1 MTSGHPPAARPT
13 TVAVTPL
20 CVALGVIAIGGL
32 LIGVLT
38 HQRDAVVLAAP
49 AAALLAY
56 GLSRAPGQHVA
67 LHVDVALSGT
77 RVLVGDVLHVHVHV
91 VGPIG
96 LGRLAVAL
104 RVGAPLA
111 PVSGGSSNAQ
121 VHRANVRCTYEFEFA
136 SDVIGSA
143 GLGPVALR
151 WHDPIGL
158 VRYERVVG
166 EAQTVRVVPDAAVL
180 RSLVSAAQ
188 TGSHVGEQMS
198 RGRADGFELADIR
211 PWRSGDSGARINWR
225 ISARRDGP
233 WVVDRHPD
241 RNEDVV
247 VFVDSFADAR
257 GSDGRSSL
265 ASCLQI
271 AAAIASAHVARRD
284 RVGFIGYGGVLR
296 WIVPAAGQLA
306 RYRLIDTMVETV
318 VFASQATKDVSTV
331 PVRALP
337 NRALVVVVTP
347 LLDPRGTAA
356 IRGLIARGHDLVV
369 IAVDPLSIVDAL
381 PAGASETATMG
392 RRLWAL
398 DQANERRLL
407 AATGVPVVRW
417 ARPVDGAAGDLG
429 NLGDLD
435 SVLRELTAWRQRM
448 RTTRAAGVL
457 VGR

>member
-1 MTSGHPPAARPT
+1 MAI
-13 TVAVTPL
+13 TPL
-20 CVALGVIAIGGL
+20 CVALVVVAIGGL
-32 LIGVLT
+32 LIGLLS
-38 HQRDAVVLAAP
+38 HQRDAVVLGAP
-49 AAALLAY
+49 AAAVLAY
-56 GLSRAPGQHVA
+56 GLSRAPGRHVA

-77 RVLVGDVLHVHVHV
+77 RVLAGDVLHVEVSV
-91 VGPIG
+91 VGPTA
-96 LGRLAVAL
+96 LGRLGAAV

-111 PVSGGSSNAQ
+111 SLHSSSSATRSFQ
-121 VHRANVRCTYEFEFA
+121 ANDLCTYEFDLA
-136 SDVIGSA
+136 ANAIGRA
-143 GLGPVALR
+143 AVGPVALR

-166 EAQTVRVVPDAAVL
+166 EAQTVRVVPDAATL
-180 RSLVSAAQ
+180 RSLVAATQ

-198 RGRADGFELADIR
+198 RGRADGLELADIR

-225 ISARRDGP
+225 ISARRDAP

-247 VFVDSFADAR
+247 VFVDSFADVR

-271 AAAIASAHVARRD
+271 AAAVASAHVARRD
-284 RVGFIGYGGVLR
+284 RVGFIGYGGVLQ
-296 WIVPAAGQLA
+296 WIVPTAGQLA

-318 VFASQATKDVSTV
+318 VFASQASKDVGAV

-337 NRALVVVVTP
+337 SRALVLVVTS

-356 IRGLIARGHDLVV
+356 IRGLIARGHDVAV

-381 PAGASETATMG
+381 PVGATETATMG

-407 AATGVPVVRW
+407 GATGVPVVRW
-417 ARPVDGAAGDLG
+417 SRPLDEAAGDLG

-435 SVLRELTAWRQRM
+435 SVLREVTAWRQRM
-448 RTTRAAGVL
+448 RATRAAGVR
-457 VGR
+457 VAR